1 MDILMIVLR
10 LFHIISGVFW
20 AGTAFF
26 FVSFLQPVVRASGP
40 EGGKVMQQLALS
52 RFTTTIV
59 AAGTLTV
66 LSGLLMYWRDSGF
79 QLAWILSPTGIAF
92 TIGGLAGLSGLG
104 VAFSV
109 SRPAIMRVAALAK
122 EMMAAGGPPTPAQM
136 GEIQALQARITQG
149 GRWLA
154 ALLGIAVTAMAVARY
169 L

>member
-10 LFHIISGVFW
+10 LFHIVSGVFW

-26 FVSFLQPVVRASGP
+26 FVSFLQPAVKASGP

-52 RFTTTIV
+52 RFTTTII

-79 QLAWILSPTGIAF
+79 QLAWILSATGLAF
-92 TIGGLAGLSGLG
+92 TIGGLAGLGGLS
-104 VAFSV
+104 VAFFV

-149 GRWLA
+149 SQRLA
-154 ALLGIAVTAMAVARY
+154 AMLGIAVIAMATARY